1 MKLIAIDMDGTLVN
15 NNTTI
20 NEENVQA
27 IKQAQE
33 VGIHVVVATGRA
45 YNEAVNPIREAGLNL
60 PIIAINGAQ
69 FRSTEGEIKNS
80 ITLSKETYYR
90 VDELLD
96 HYSMYYELYTNKGTY
111 SNDPQMAIDIIV
123 DIIKSA
129 NPEVTEEHAHRLAEY
144 RVNNGSIHSVD
155 EYHSIVEDPEV
166 EIYKL
171 LSFSRNEK
179 NRSNALNDFLTFN
192 DLAVSRSAEAN
203 IEITHRDAQK
213 GIAVKNYADELG
225 IPMSEVMAIGDNYN
239 DVSMFELA
247 GYSVAMGNAEE
258 DIKKLCS
265 FTTKT
270 NDESGVAHAIQTFM
284 RKNKVIQS

>member
-20 NEENVQA
+20 NEENVEA
-27 IKQAQE
+27 IKKAQAA
-33 VGIHVVVATGRA
+33 GIHVVVATGRSFE
-45 YNEAVNPIREAGLNL
+45 EAVNPVEEAGLNL

-69 FRSTEGEIKNS
+69 FRNKEGEIKNS
-80 ITLSKETYYR
+80 ITLSKETYYK
-90 VDELLD
+90 VDELLN

-111 SNDPQMAIDIIV
+111 SNDLEMAIDIIV

-129 NPEVTEEHAHRLAEY
+129 NPEVTDSHAHKLADY
-144 RVNNGSIHSVD
+144 RVKNGRIHYTED
-155 EYHSIVEDPEV
+155 YHDIVKDPEV

-179 NRSNALNDFLTFN
+179 NRTDAMNDFLTFN

-225 IPMSEVMAIGDNYN
+225 IPMKEVMAIGDNYN

-247 GYSVAMGNAEE
+247 GISVAMGNAEE
-258 DIKKLCS
+258 DIKRLCS

-270 NDESGVAHAIQTFM
+270 NDESGVAHAIHTFM
-284 RKNKVIQS
+284 RKIEVSK

>member
-20 NEENVQA
+20 NEENVRA
-27 IKQAQE
+27 IKKAQE
-33 VGIHVVVATGRA
+33 AGIHVVVATGRS
-45 YNEAVNPIREAGLNL
+45 YKEAVNPVKEAGLTL

-69 FRSTEGEIKNS
+69 MRDEEGKIKQS
-80 ITLSKETYYR
+80 ITLSKDTYYKA
-90 VDELLD
+90 DEVLGG
-96 HYSMYYELYTNKGTY
+96 HSIYYELYTNKGTY
-111 SNDPQMAIDIIV
+111 SDNPEMAIDIIV

-129 NPEVTEEHAHRLAEY
+129 NPEVSDEKAHQLADY
-144 RVNNGSIHSVD
+144 RINNGRIHT
-155 EYHSIVEDPEV
+155 IEDYKEVVAEPDV

-171 LSFSRNEK
+171 LAFSRNERDRK
-179 NRSNALNDFLTFN
+179 NALNDFLTFK
-192 DLAVSRSAEAN
+192 DLAVSKSAEAN

-213 GIAVKNYADELG
+213 GIAVKQYADELG

-258 DIKKLCS
+258 DIKKLCT
-265 FTTKT
+265 FVTKT
-270 NDESGVAHAIQTFM
+270 NDESGVAFAIQTFM
-284 RKNKVIQS
+284 RKNRVS

>member
-20 NEENVQA
+20 NEENVRA
-27 IKQAQE
+27 IKKAQE
-33 VGIHVVVATGRA
+33 AGIHVIVATGRS
-45 YNEAVNPIREAGLNL
+45 YKEAVSPIEEAGLTL

-69 FRSTEGEIKNS
+69 MRDEKGTIKQS
-80 ITLSKETYYR
+80 ITLSKDTFYKA
-90 VDELLD
+90 DEVLGG
-96 HYSMYYELYTNKGTY
+96 HSIYYELYTNKGTF
-111 SNDPQMAIDIIV
+111 SDNPEMAIDIIV

-129 NPEVTEEHAHRLAEY
+129 NPEVSDEKAHQLADY
-144 RVNNGSIHSVD
+144 RINNGRIHT
-155 EYHSIVEDPEV
+155 IEDYKEVVAEPDV

-171 LSFSRNEK
+171 LAFSKNERDRK
-179 NRSNALNDFLTFN
+179 NALNDFLTFK
-192 DLAVSRSAEAN
+192 DLAVSKSAEAN

-213 GIAVKNYADELG
+213 GIAVKQYAEELG

-258 DIKKLCS
+258 DIKKLCT
-265 FTTKT
+265 FVTKT
-270 NDESGVAHAIQTFM
+270 NDESGVAFAIQTFM
-284 RKNKVIQS
+284 RKNRVS

>member
-20 NEENVQA
+20 NEENVRV
-27 IKQAQE
+27 IKKAQE
-33 VGIHVVVATGRA
+33 AGIHVIVATGRS
-45 YNEAVNPIREAGLNL
+45 YKEAVSPIKEAGLTL

-69 FRSTEGEIKNS
+69 MRDEEGTIKQS
-80 ITLSKETYYR
+80 ITLPKDTYYKA
-90 VDELLD
+90 DEVLGG
-96 HYSMYYELYTNKGTY
+96 HSIYYELYTNKGTF
-111 SNDPQMAIDIIV
+111 SDNPEMAIDIIV

-129 NPEVTEEHAHRLAEY
+129 NPEVSNERAHELADY
-144 RVNNGSIHSVD
+144 RINNGRIHT
-155 EYHSIVEDPEV
+155 IEDYKEVVAEPDV

-171 LSFSRNEK
+171 LAFSRNERDRK
-179 NRSNALNDFLTFN
+179 NALNDFLTFK
-192 DLAVSRSAEAN
+192 DLAVSKSAEAN

-213 GIAVKNYADELG
+213 GIAVKQYAEELG

-258 DIKKLCS
+258 DIKKLCT
-265 FTTKT
+265 FVTKT
-270 NDESGVAHAIQTFM
+270 NDESGVAFAIQTFM
-284 RKNKVIQS
+284 RKNRVS